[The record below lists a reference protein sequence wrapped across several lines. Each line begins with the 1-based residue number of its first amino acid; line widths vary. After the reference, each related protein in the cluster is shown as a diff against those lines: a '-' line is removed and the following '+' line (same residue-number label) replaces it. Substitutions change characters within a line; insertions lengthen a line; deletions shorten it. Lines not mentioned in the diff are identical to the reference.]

1 MKMMLTAERQILNED
16 KIMIISVVITLFK
29 QYVTRPD

>member
-29 QYVTRPD
+29 Q

>member
-16 KIMIISVVITLFK
+16 KIMIISVVITIK